1 MSRQMSPK
9 NPSLHDA
16 TPAGRLEEA
25 RLHHLI
31 GYQAAQAL
39 IATTQVFIRQA
50 GKPLD
55 LRSVEYTVL
64 TLINE
69 NPGST
74 SAQLAQALAV
84 SAPNITAWIDRL
96 EKRGLVERVPS
107 KTDRRAQP
115 LHTTRV
121 GARLARQATQ
131 QLLDGEREAF
141 AHLTEAERAML
152 IELLH
157 KVARARP
164 AKPKR
169 TSSKR
174 ASG

>member
-1 MSRQMSPK
+1 MSQKKP
-9 NPSLHDA
+9 PLHEA

-25 RLHHLI
+25 RLHYLI

-39 IATTQVFIRQA
+39 IATTQVFIQQV

-96 EKRGLVERVPS
+96 EKRSLVQRVPS

-115 LHTTRV
+115 LHTTAA
-121 GARLARQATQ
+121 GARLAAQATQ

-141 AHLTEAERAML
+141 GHLTTAERAML
-152 IELLH
+152 IELLQ

-164 AKPKR
+164 AK
-169 TSSKR
+169 SKR
-174 ASG
+174 IPG